1 MWVKSRTIVR
11 AEPRIVPRWCFDSVF
26 GSFSLSTACAV
37 PRLKSDG
44 VANRQET
51 RNAQQKNLL
60 DDDEVLTTHLKNY
73 LAALCARFVCAI
85 KISITISQRTK
96 ASPDYMSTA
105 GRLIGSL
112 VEIPHY
118 LKRIRRLCRLHKAE
132 IASSGW
138 LNSTAQRSSK
148 KLQLNGLFYFQKV
161 SVTLFIFIFIKLDF
175 LSLCLLST
183 SFRLS
188 FPILELRPLP
198 NWTVRRAHITTT
210 TTKKIHHRRYS
221 LSHCTGTAIY
231 QAQHTYIHTM
241 KMWEL
246 K

>member
-1 MWVKSRTIVR
+1 MEGYEAIHYTLHRDMWVKSRTIVR
-11 AEPRIVPRWCFDSVF
+11 AEPRNVPRWCFDSVF

-37 PRLKSDG
+37 PRLKSDR

-105 GRLIGSL
+105 ERLIGLL

-118 LKRIRRLCRLHKAE
+118 LKRIRRFCRLHKAE

-138 LNSTAQRSSK
+138 LNSTAQRSSRK
-148 KLQLNGLFYFQKV
+148 IAIKWTFLFPKSLRHSFYFYFYQARF
-161 SVTLFIFIFIKLDF
+161 SFSLFIINVVSIIF
-175 LSLCLLST
+175 SNSRAAST
-183 SFRLS
+183 
-188 FPILELRPLP
+188 P
-198 NWTVRRAHITTT
+198 
-210 TTKKIHHRRYS
+210 
-221 LSHCTGTAIY
+221 
-231 QAQHTYIHTM
+231 
-241 KMWEL
+241 
-246 K
+246 